1 LNESPVI
8 TQPASNAFAVN
19 QTQPQPAQVAVPHQ
33 VTQPA
38 PLATPAG
45 NEIQQP
51 GLSLNESPVITQPAS
66 NAFAVN
72 QTQPQPAQVAVP
84 HQVTQPAPLA
94 TPAGN
99 EIQQPVSPLN
109 ESQVRSYSG
118 NMNGH
123 QQDYMAMQRQLSR
136 DKPTG
141 NEGSQVSSQP
151 KEEDETISTSH
162 PPVNSESSQQGIPV
176 VTDTGAKQGNI
187 PR

>member
-1 LNESPVI
+1 
-8 TQPASNAFAVN
+8 
-19 QTQPQPAQVAVPHQ
+19 PHQ

-51 GLSLNESPVITQPAS
+51 VSPLNESPVITQPTS

-109 ESQVRSYSG
+109 ESPVITQ
-118 NMNGH
+118 
-123 QQDYMAMQRQLSR
+123 
-136 DKPTG
+136 PTS
-141 NEGSQVSSQP
+141 NALAV
-151 KEEDETISTSH
+151 
-162 PPVNSESSQQGIPV
+162 
-176 VTDTGAKQGNI
+176 
-187 PR
+187 